1 MDWSIVFE
9 RLPALAGGLLRTLML
24 FAISALAA
32 LTLGGVLTL
41 AHMRGRPLVR
51 LLVHIYTALCL
62 GLPLLIVIYI
72 LFYAL
77 PGYGV
82 VLSSQV
88 VGVLA
93 LAIYYGPYFAEVM
106 RAAVQAIPVGQS
118 EAASA
123 IGLSRW
129 RTARRIILPLALPLM
144 LPSLAGLMIGMIKDS
159 ALLSVVSVPEF
170 MFFAKE
176 AVSETYAPIEI
187 YVAVAL
193 TYWVLSASSA
203 VAARWMERRLTA
215 YTLKLA

>member
-1 MDWSIVFE
+1 MDWSIVFD
-9 RLPALAGGLLRTLML
+9 RLPELASGLLRTLIL
-24 FAISALAA
+24 CAISAVAA
-32 LTLGGVLTL
+32 LALGGLLTL
-41 AHMRGRPLVR
+41 AHLRGKPLVR
-51 LLVHIYTALCL
+51 RIIHVYTALCL
-62 GLPLLIVIYI
+62 GLPLLIVIFI

-77 PGYGV
+77 PSWGV

-118 EAASA
+118 EAAAA

-129 RTARRIILPLALPLM
+129 RTARRIVLPLALPLM
-144 LPSLAGLMIGMIKDS
+144 LPSLAGLMIGMVKDS

-193 TYWVLSASSA
+193 TYWVLSASCA
-203 VAARWMERRLTA
+203 FAARWMERRLTA
-215 YTLKLA
+215 YTLQQA

>member
-1 MDWSIVFE
+1 MDWSIVFD
-9 RLPALAGGLLRTLML
+9 RLPALASGLLRTLML
-24 FAISALAA
+24 FVISALAA
-32 LTLGGVLTL
+32 VTLGGVLTL
-41 AHMRGRPLVR
+41 VHMRGKPLLR
-51 LLVHIYTALCL
+51 LLVQIYTALCL

-93 LAIYYGPYFAEVM
+93 LAIYYGPYVAEVM
-106 RAAVQAIPVGQS
+106 RAAIQAIPTGQT

-129 RTARRIILPLALPLM
+129 RTARRILLPLALPLM

-193 TYWVLSASSA
+193 TYWVLSASCA
-203 VAARWMERRLTA
+203 FAARWMERRLTA
-215 YTLKLA
+215 YTLKAA